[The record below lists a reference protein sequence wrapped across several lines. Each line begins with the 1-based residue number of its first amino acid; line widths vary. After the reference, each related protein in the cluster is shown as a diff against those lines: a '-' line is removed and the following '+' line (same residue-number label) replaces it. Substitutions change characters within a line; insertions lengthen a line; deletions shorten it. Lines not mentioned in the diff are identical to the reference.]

1 MKENCYQLFVKKL
14 WIYVVLQ
21 LQMDRASDDNM
32 SIAIVA
38 LLDYTKTKL

>member
-21 LQMDRASDDNM
+21 LQMDRVLDV
-32 SIAIVA
+32 IICQLP
-38 LLDYTKTKL
+38 LLHY